1 MDIQRLLRMEMLE
14 PEFIGDTMTT
24 LPEFDPFHNRQCRN
38 IRNALSESF
47 IDAVQQKTLAPVRDQ
62 IESFKS
68 KSAAP
73 FMIRY
78 MDDRLRRYQTV
89 IRAVVSRPIPIT
101 DIHRIAC
108 RMWNQSL
115 FFEFHEWLEQS
126 WHSSSGD
133 EKCLL
138 QALIRSAGAFLL
150 LESGRTNGARKLA
163 AKALAGLKP
172 LQSQVPNVYD
182 VQGLIENLTHLDSN
196 PPRFGC

>member
-1 MDIQRLLRMEMLE
+1 
-14 PEFIGDTMTT
+14 MTT

-62 IESFKS
+62 IERFK
-68 KSAAP
+68 
-73 FMIRY
+73 
-78 MDDRLRRYQTV
+78 
-89 IRAVVSRPIPIT
+89 
-101 DIHRIAC
+101 
-108 RMWNQSL
+108 
-115 FFEFHEWLEQS
+115 LEQS